1 MEKRSFFKGKN
12 VVVTGAAGVLCSC
25 FVREFAR
32 QECNV
37 ALLGRTFSK
46 VKALEEELTAQGYS
60 AFAVECDVTNV
71 ESVKNAKKLV
81 NEKFGKC
88 DILLNGAGG
97 NHPKGN
103 TTKDIFEQGDIE
115 NSEIVSFFDLD
126 PDNFDFVFKLNLT
139 GTLIPTQIF
148 MKDMIGNPGANVLN
162 ISSMS
167 AYSPMTRVSAYSA
180 AKAAVTNITQ
190 WLGVHFAKE
199 GVRVNALAPGF
210 FLTEQNRKLMKN
222 PDGTPTARAK
232 KVIYKTPMERFGEAD
247 ELLGGMLWLCNSDE
261 AGFVTGITVPID
273 GGFTAYSG
281 V

>member
-1 MEKRSFFKGKN
+1 MEKREFFKDKN
-12 VVVTGAAGVLCSC
+12 VVITGAAGVLCSC
-25 FVREFAR
+25 FSREFAH

-37 ALLGRTFSK
+37 ALLGRTYSK
-46 VKALEEELTAQGYS
+46 VKALEEELTDKGYS
-60 AFAVECDVTNV
+60 AFAAECDVTDV
-71 ESVKNAKKLV
+71 ESVKKAKKAV

-88 DILLNGAGG
+88 DILINGAGG

-103 TTKDIFEQGDIE
+103 TTKDIFEKGDIE
-115 NSEIVSFFDLD
+115 DPEVTSFFDLD
-126 PDNFDFVFKLNLT
+126 PNNFDFVFKLNLT
-139 GTLIPTQIF
+139 GTIIPTQIF
-148 MKDMIGNPGANVLN
+148 IGDMLENPGANILN

-180 AKAAVTNITQ
+180 AKAGISNITQ

-199 GVRVNALAPGF
+199 GIRVNALAPGF
-210 FLTEQNRKLMKN
+210 FLTEQNKNLMKN
-222 PDGTPTARAK
+222 PDGSFTARAK
-232 KVIYKTPMERFGEAD
+232 KVIYKTPMERFGSPD

-261 AGFVTGITVPID
+261 AKFVTGITVPID